1 MSNNMLQLN
10 ENKTEFIVCAT
21 KGFQHYLSDITLK
34 VGNTFIEPSATVKN
48 LGVNLDSTMLMS
60 DQVTS
65 ICQSANFH
73 LRNLTRI
80 RMYIDQNTCH
90 AAVRALITSRLDYAN
105 SLLFG
110 ISQTDCK
117 RLQLLQNRAAKL
129 IYCASKYDHVT
140 PLISDLHWLTVSN
153 RIKFKLLTLVYKCT
167 TDSAPSYLT
176 ELTCIYSPTRSLR
189 SSSDN
194 RLLRTPRTKTTSGDK
209 GFYAAGAQLWNNLP
223 YSIRHSV
230 SLAAF
235 KRVLKTHLFNS

>member
-1 MSNNMLQLN
+1 MHFHTENFTSWLGTRMSRTFHHALSTLSSCITDVKHWMSNNMLQLN

-34 VGNTFIEPSATVKN
+34 VGNTSIEPSTTVKN

-80 RMYIDQNTCH
+80 RMYIDQNTSH

-110 ISQTDCK
+110 ISQT
-117 RLQLLQNRAAKL
+117 
-129 IYCASKYDHVT
+129 S
-140 PLISDLHWLTVSN
+140 S
-153 RIKFKLLTLVYKCT
+153 T
-167 TDSAPSYLT
+167 T
-176 ELTCIYSPTRSLR
+176 
-189 SSSDN
+189 SSSSSSSSSSFYHFRFIQN
-194 RLLRTPRTKTTSGDK
+194 CIVARRL
-209 GFYAAGAQLWNNLP
+209 N
-223 YSIRHSV
+223 YSNIYI
-230 SLAAF
+230 
-235 KRVLKTHLFNS
+235 